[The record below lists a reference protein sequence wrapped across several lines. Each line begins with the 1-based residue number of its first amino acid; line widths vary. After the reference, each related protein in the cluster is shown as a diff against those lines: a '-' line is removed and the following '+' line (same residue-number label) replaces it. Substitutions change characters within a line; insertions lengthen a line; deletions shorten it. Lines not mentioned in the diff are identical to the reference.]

1 METNSKELQQIL
13 DHLKAV
19 NLHKVILFGSVAKGQ
34 QHEHSDI
41 DLLVVTDDEF
51 FPKNYQEKSEL
62 YLKVSETLTEV
73 AGRIPID
80 LIVFTKSMYQRFVQL
95 GSLFSKE
102 ILQHGIILYETDH
115 ARMAGQ
121 SQR

>member
-73 AGRIPID
+73 ASRIPID

-115 ARMAGQ
+115 AGMAGQ

>member
-1 METNSKELQQIL
+1 MATNSKELQEIL
-13 DHLKAV
+13 NHMKGV
-19 NLHKVILFGSVAKGQ
+19 NLYRVILFGSVASGQ
-34 QHEHSDI
+34 QHADSDI

-51 FPKNYQEKSEL
+51 YPQTYQERSDL
-62 YLKVSETLTEV
+62 YLKVSDTLTEV

-102 ILQHGIILYETDH
+102 ILQNGVVLYETNH
-115 ARMAGQ
+115 TGMAGQ
-121 SQR
+121 SKG

>member
-13 DHLKAV
+13 NHLKAV
-19 NLHKVILFGSVAKGQ
+19 NLYKVILFGSVASGR
-34 QHEHSDI
+34 QHADSDI

-51 FPKNYQEKSEL
+51 FPKNYQEKSDL
-62 YLKVSETLTEV
+62 YLKVSDTLSEV

-95 GSLFSKE
+95 GSLFSRE
-102 ILQHGIILYETDH
+102 ILQNGIVLYETDH
-115 ARMAGQ
+115 AGMAGQ
-121 SQR
+121 SQG